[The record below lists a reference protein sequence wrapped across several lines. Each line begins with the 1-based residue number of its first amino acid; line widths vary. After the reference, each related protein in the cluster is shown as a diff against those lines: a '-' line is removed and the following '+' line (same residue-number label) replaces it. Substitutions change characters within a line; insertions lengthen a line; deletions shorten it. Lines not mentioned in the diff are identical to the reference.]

1 MTTSATYHAVE
12 TAIGGRYATRL
23 SPRLVGVLLV
33 FCSLALTAGGS
44 GGAATTSST
53 SSSKLPLVDWNC
65 YTTGRVKPT
74 RIVLA
79 CGDGNGVAENLTW
92 LKWSNKVA
100 IGKGDLNQN
109 DCTPDCAEGTFHT
122 YPARFLLSE
131 TVPTAGREYF
141 TKVTITFAGK
151 SPLGRRVEIAKDCFD
166 NPPTTYIPR
175 CPPDLQGAG

>member
-1 MTTSATYHAVE
+1 MK
-12 TAIGGRYATRL
+12 L
-23 SPRLVGVLLV
+23 FPRLVGVLLV

-79 CGDGNGVAENLTW
+79 CGDGNGVVENLTW
-92 LKWSNKVA
+92 LKWSSKVA

-109 DCTPDCAEGTFHT
+109 DCNPDCAEGTFRT

-141 TKVTITFAGK
+141 TKVTITFVGK
-151 SPLGRRVEIAKDCFD
+151 SPMGQRVETAKDCFD
-166 NPPTTYIPR
+166 NPPATYNPR
-175 CPPDLQGAG
+175 CPADLQGAG

>member
-1 MTTSATYHAVE
+1 MTTSRTYDEVE
-12 TAIGGRYATRL
+12 TAIGGRYVMRL
-23 SPRLVGVLLV
+23 SPGLVGVLLV

-92 LKWSNKVA
+92 LKWSRKVA

-109 DCTPDCAEGTFHT
+109 DCMPDCAEGTFHVSGSFSPVRNSAHGRQGLLHQGDDHFHGQE
-122 YPARFLLSE
+122 PAGTE
-131 TVPTAGREYF
+131 G
-141 TKVTITFAGK
+141 
-151 SPLGRRVEIAKDCFD
+151 
-166 NPPTTYIPR
+166 
-175 CPPDLQGAG
+175 